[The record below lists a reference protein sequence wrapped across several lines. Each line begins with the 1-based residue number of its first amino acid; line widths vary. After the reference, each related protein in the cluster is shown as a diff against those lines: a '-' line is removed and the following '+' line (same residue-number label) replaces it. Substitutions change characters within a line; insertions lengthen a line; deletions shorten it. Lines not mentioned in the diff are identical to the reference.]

1 MGHEL
6 GNPMNHNGVVQAV
19 QNQGDEFYAV
29 CDSRK
34 EGFPDGFWVAN
45 CQFLEFQNAEK

>member
-1 MGHEL
+1 MNDLVGMGHEL
-6 GNPMNHNGVVQAV
+6 GTPMNQNGVIQAV

-34 EGFPDGFWVAN
+34 EGFPDGF
-45 CQFLEFQNAEK
+45 